1 MLASCSKE
9 VSVES
14 YDIVPQPLSV
24 EMDEGYFILDKSVS
38 IAYQDSAGD
47 AGTDSCMMRNAS
59 YLQHYLLEDTGIEL
73 KTVPYSEA
81 ADAGPAI
88 VLALKQSDTTG
99 LSEGDSMRLA
109 EAYELKID
117 EDRISITGHSP
128 AGVFYGIQTLRKI
141 VSVPCDS
148 EGKPYAS
155 DAFAHLKVKVACG
168 TVKDMPRFQ
177 YRGMHLDVARH
188 MFPVE
193 FIKRYIDLLALHNVN
208 VFHWHISDDQ
218 GWRIEIKS
226 RPGLTEKGAYRS
238 GTVIRKEWGT
248 SDSIPYGGY
257 YTQEEAR
264 EIVRYAAERYI
275 TVIPEI
281 DMPGHML
288 AALAAYP
295 ELGCTGG
302 PYEVWTRWGVAEDVL
317 CVGKEETFDFL
328 EDVFAEI
335 MDIFPSKY
343 IHIGGD
349 ECPKVRW
356 ESCPVC
362 QAKIAELGLK
372 DDAEHTA
379 EEKLQSYAVERI
391 ERFINSKGRSIIGW
405 DEILE
410 GGLAP
415 NATVMSWTGTEGGR
429 LAAHMGH
436 DVIMVPASYFYFNFH
451 QSDDIEHEPFGIGG
465 YVPVEKTYSFDPVPD
480 DLKGTDNAKHIIG
493 VQANLWTEYIKTADH
508 AEYML
513 LPRLAAVSEVQW
525 SAAEKRDFDD
535 FSRRLRHLIPVYDLY
550 GCNYALHIFDVRD
563 KIVPDPES
571 GKLTVELYTMMGGNQ
586 IYYTMDGSC
595 PLDSVLMKPSASAVR
610 YQEPVSIDADC
621 LLKAVSFS
629 GKGVSRLYVRDFTVN
644 KATARNIVS
653 QASVDRGEGLWKLT
667 DGVRGKFNY
676 ESSDWIAF
684 YAKDMKVMIDLGCVQ
699 EVSKVA
705 FDVLVSKG
713 DWIFDAR
720 EVCVE
725 LSSDGNAFSTVASE
739 KYSALSQEDEDG
751 IAVHEISF
759 APAQA
764 RYVTVTVRPEYSIP
778 AWHPGKGN
786 PSFVFVDEI
795 SVY

>member
-379 EEKLQSYAVERI
+379 EEKLQSYGHGDVMDR
-391 ERFINSKGRSIIGW
+391 NGRRTACG
-405 DEILE
+405 
-410 GGLAP
+410 
-415 NATVMSWTGTEGGR
+415 
-429 LAAHMGH
+429 AHG
-436 DVIMVPASYFYFNFH
+436 A
-451 QSDDIEHEPFGIGG
+451 
-465 YVPVEKTYSFDPVPD
+465 
-480 DLKGTDNAKHIIG
+480 
-493 VQANLWTEYIKTADH
+493 
-508 AEYML
+508 
-513 LPRLAAVSEVQW
+513 
-525 SAAEKRDFDD
+525 
-535 FSRRLRHLIPVYDLY
+535 
-550 GCNYALHIFDVRD
+550 
-563 KIVPDPES
+563 
-571 GKLTVELYTMMGGNQ
+571 
-586 IYYTMDGSC
+586 
-595 PLDSVLMKPSASAVR
+595 
-610 YQEPVSIDADC
+610 
-621 LLKAVSFS
+621 
-629 GKGVSRLYVRDFTVN
+629 
-644 KATARNIVS
+644 
-653 QASVDRGEGLWKLT
+653 
-667 DGVRGKFNY
+667 
-676 ESSDWIAF
+676 
-684 YAKDMKVMIDLGCVQ
+684 
-699 EVSKVA
+699 
-705 FDVLVSKG
+705 
-713 DWIFDAR
+713 
-720 EVCVE
+720 
-725 LSSDGNAFSTVASE
+725 
-739 KYSALSQEDEDG
+739 
-751 IAVHEISF
+751 
-759 APAQA
+759 
-764 RYVTVTVRPEYSIP
+764 
-778 AWHPGKGN
+778 
-786 PSFVFVDEI
+786 
-795 SVY
+795 